1 MGEGESQDKDTTD
14 DEEWVPRDN
23 GDESKDDA
31 EAEDKDAEAE
41 DKDAESGGQD
51 SGSGD
56 GEEDISDITAP
67 SVGPNTTI
75 EKEPPEERL
84 AKHEQSDKDA
94 MGLDKRRQI
103 IGGSYGP
110 TKTRQI
116 VTWLVVVVVIGGAAF
131 GLSKLASNLDEP
143 PKQVEDQAPWTGSHQ
158 KPSPLQ

>member
-1 MGEGESQDKDTTD
+1 MGEGESQDKGTTD
-14 DEEWVPRDN
+14 DEGWVPR
-23 GDESKDDA
+23 GKGAESNDDA
-31 EAEDKDAEAE
+31 KAEDQGAETAG
-41 DKDAESGGQD
+41 KD
-51 SGSGD
+51 SGSAG
-56 GEEDISDITAP
+56 GEEDISGTPAP

-75 EKEPPEERL
+75 EKESPEERL
-84 AKHEQSDKDA
+84 AKHEQSDQDA